1 MPSGQNWG
9 KFVYINIAF
18 VLYIIFVYYYGKILE
33 IKENWP
39 LYRCNPIFMPLA
51 DNINE
56 NFVFCIQ
63 NMQSSF
69 MGNLLQP
76 LTFLT
81 SALGSTLGGFVEQ
94 INDIRAMFDNIR
106 NFVPNI
112 FTTIFG
118 SFSVLI
124 IEFQRVAIGIKDIMG
139 KTTGLM
145 VSILYILEGAIT
157 TMTSGYNFIKPIG
170 KCFHPNTLVALK
182 NGESKPMKDLDLGDV
197 LINGSIVESVMKID
211 NKRDSIPFY
220 VIKGAG
226 VNNEDIYVTGTHFVY
241 DKNSE
246 KFIQIAEYAE
256 AELTNV
262 KTDWFSCL
270 ITSDHKIPIGNEIF
284 WDWDDY
290 LLRMK
295 MV

>member
-18 VLYIIFVYYYGKILE
+18 VLYLIFVYYYGKILE

-94 INDIRAMFDNIR
+94 INDIRAMFANIR
-106 NFVPNI
+106 TFVPNI

-124 IEFQRVAIGIKDIMG
+124 IEFQRVAIGIRDIMG

-197 LINGSIVESVMKID
+197 LINGSIVESVMKIN

>member
-1 MPSGQNWG
+1 
-9 KFVYINIAF
+9 
-18 VLYIIFVYYYGKILE
+18 
-33 IKENWP
+33 
-39 LYRCNPIFMPLA
+39 
-51 DNINE
+51 
-56 NFVFCIQ
+56 
-63 NMQSSF
+63 
-69 MGNLLQP
+69 
-76 LTFLT
+76 
-81 SALGSTLGGFVEQ
+81 
-94 INDIRAMFDNIR
+94 
-106 NFVPNI
+106 
-112 FTTIFG
+112 
-118 SFSVLI
+118 
-124 IEFQRVAIGIKDIMG
+124 
-139 KTTGLM
+139 
-145 VSILYILEGAIT
+145 
-157 TMTSGYNFIKPIG
+157 MTSGYNFIKPIG

-182 NGESKPMKDLDLGDV
+182 NGEIKPMKELDLGDV
-197 LINGSIVESVMKID
+197 LINGSIVESVMKIN
-211 NKRDSIPFY
+211 NKSDSIPFY